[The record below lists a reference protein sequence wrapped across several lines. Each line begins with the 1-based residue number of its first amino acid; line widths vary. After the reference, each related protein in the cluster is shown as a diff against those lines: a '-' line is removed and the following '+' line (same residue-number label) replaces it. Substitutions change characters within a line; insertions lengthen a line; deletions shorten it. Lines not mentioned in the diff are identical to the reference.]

1 MAIDAR
7 MSEREYTKFT
17 ESATTPGEVVVKVAN
32 VDGSEIASGDI
43 EIGAVEI
50 KDHDSDTRVNVNGSN
65 QMEVAEAN
73 STAILADTTAILS
86 DTTAILSDTTG
97 ILADTTTIAADTT
110 TIASDTTSIDGK
122 ITACDTGTV
131 TIATELPAGTQ
142 NIGDVDVAT
151 LPALSAGTNNIGY
164 TAMFRRSDAIQATI
178 TSSDATAATQVVA
191 KVAAKNIYVTDI
203 VISTDTALNVQL
215 QDDAAAVL
223 MEQIYLPAVSVW
235 SKTFSTP
242 LMVATNQDL
251 DVIASVAG
259 NISVTVTGYQ
269 V

>member
-1 MAIDAR
+1 MTIDAR

-17 ESATTPGEVVVKVAN
+17 ESTTTPGEVVVKVAN

-97 ILADTTTIAADTT
+97 ILADTTTIAT
-110 TIASDTTSIDGK
+110 DTTSIDGK
-122 ITACDTGTV
+122 ITACNTGAV
-131 TIATELPAGTQ
+131 TIGTELPAGTQ

-164 TAMFRRSDAIQATI
+164 TSMFRRADAVQATI
-178 TSSDATAATQVVA
+178 TSSDATSATQVVA
-191 KVAAKNIYVTDI
+191 KVAAKNIYVTDV
-203 VISTDTALNVQL
+203 VISVDTAMSVQL
-215 QDDAAAVL
+215 QDDAGPAVL
-223 MEQIYLPAVSVW
+223 MEQIYLPANSVW

-242 LMVATNQDL
+242 LLVATNQDL
-251 DVIASVAG
+251 DVIASLAG

>member
-1 MAIDAR
+1 MAIDPR
-7 MSEREYTKFT
+7 MSQREYLKFT
-17 ESATTPGEVVVKVAN
+17 ESTTESGEVVLKVAN
-32 VDGSEIASGDI
+32 ADGSNIALGDV

-50 KDHDSDTRVNVNGSN
+50 KDHDSDTRVEVNGSN
-65 QMEVAEAN
+65 QLAVAEAN
-73 STAILADTTAILS
+73 STAILADTT
-86 DTTAILSDTTG
+86 
-97 ILADTTTIAADTT
+97 TIAG
-110 TIASDTTSIDGK
+110 DTTSLDGK
-122 ITACDTGTV
+122 IAKCDTDDVSIVSETPTGY
-131 TIATELPAGTQ
+131 
-142 NIGDVDVAT
+142 NDIGNVAM
-151 LPALSAGTNNIGY
+151 Y
-164 TAMFRRSDAIQATI
+164 RRNDAVQATVA
-178 TSSDATAATQVVA
+178 SADATSATQVVA
-191 KVAAKNIYVTDI
+191 KVAAKNIYVTDV

-242 LMVATNQDL
+242 LLVATNQDL